1 MTELTRE
8 DKSYCES
15 YKRLLFY
22 EVESAMK
29 YIRRGDS
36 ENALFYIEQA
46 QSSIAGLKE
55 LIVGE
60 KSDD

>member
-1 MTELTRE
+1 MT
-8 DKSYCES
+8 DKTQENKLYCES
-15 YKRLLFY
+15 YIKLLFY
-22 EVESAMK
+22 EVDNVLK

-60 KSDD
+60 NSDD

>member
-15 YKRLLFY
+15 YKELLFY
-22 EVESAMK
+22 EVRQAME
-29 YIRRGDS
+29 YIRRGNS

-60 KSDD
+60 KQ